1 LLYATQ
7 LAGGSWMTETVES
20 QGDVGKYTALAVD
33 GAGAARLTYF
43 DESARDLKYATQQ
56 PGASWVLQTVDS
68 LGDVGRYSSIAID
81 SLGHA
86 HISYY
91 DSTNSNLKYAL
102 IAAPE

>member
-1 LLYATQ
+1 
-7 LAGGSWMTETVES
+7 
-20 QGDVGKYTALAVD
+20 
-33 GAGAARLTYF
+33 AGAARLTYF

-68 LGDVGRYSSIAID
+68 LGDVGRYTSIAID

-86 HISYY
+86 HVSYY
-91 DSTNSNLKYAL
+91 DTTNSNLKYAL